1 MEDFSRFTDE
11 NKVDNIA
18 MNSNSRTQTVPPD
31 RGQPRPTAPPGPLPL
46 DINLEQ
52 FDGSPASSP
61 RQGETPKQF
70 QKKGSFWQ
78 QWSPLK
84 GSGANNTSNNN
95 MNADSPE
102 RNPNSPTES
111 AEGGERVVQQ
121 GSNKE
126 VTFKKAKK
134 LTRAASNH
142 YMKPLHDL
150 TQANKFAVR
159 LRNYFIVEIDV
170 LSLYHP
176 LFIFLSFPFLS
187 CSELESCRIN

>member
-1 MEDFSRFTDE
+1 
-11 NKVDNIA
+11 
-18 MNSNSRTQTVPPD
+18 MNSNSRTPTVPPD
-31 RGQPRPTAPPGPLPL
+31 RAQPRPTAPPGPLPL

-70 QKKGSFWQ
+70 QNKGSFWH

-95 MNADSPE
+95 MNDAVE
-102 RNPNSPTES
+102 RGPNSPTES
-111 AEGGERVVQQ
+111 AEGGAVEQ
-121 GSNKE
+121 GSSKGGA
-126 VTFKKAKK
+126 VKKAKK
-134 LTRAASNH
+134 LTRTASNH

-159 LRNYFIVEIDV
+159 LHTICF
-170 LSLYHP
+170 
-176 LFIFLSFPFLS
+176 FS
-187 CSELESCRIN
+187 C